1 VEVVLK
7 TENSAL
13 IATLLKSATVNTS
26 VTLALLT
33 GNINILNY
41 SFAIVAFV
49 ALDLVAAP
57 ASQAYI
63 C

>member
-1 VEVVLK
+1 MEVVLK

-26 VTLALLT
+26 ATLALLT

>member
-1 VEVVLK
+1 MEVVLK